1 MNLHFKTT
9 RLLLGGALAFGLV
22 GTAVAQEVAWDF
34 NNNYAI
40 ARDETGYLEAWADD
54 IRESSGG
61 RLDIT
66 VHSGGSMGLADADV
80 LQWLGSGAVE
90 SGFVYANFLGR
101 DAPALQLALTQG
113 VVGSDEEMAL
123 AIPELQAIFEEALP
137 PFNIQIVGYMG
148 LPPLG
153 VAIFCQDDPVDTLD
167 ELREKR
173 LRVWAADQVTTF
185 EQLGVAAE
193 IIPQEEIY
201 VALTTGV
208 VDCALYPPRLAHTV
222 SLQEASDYA
231 AYLYPVTAIPYVI
244 SVNQDAWDALPED
257 LQQVVLDATDR
268 LWATSSDYSDAADQD
283 QAAVDGLAEAGVEW
297 LGSFPEEDR
306 SAFTDAAA
314 EVWRVRVEEVGP
326 PAPEYRQ
333 RILEALGR

>member
-1 MNLHFKTT
+1 MNGRTTTT
-9 RLLLGGALAFGLV
+9 RLLLGAVLATGLV
-22 GTAVAQEVAWDF
+22 GTAVAQEVEWDF

-40 ARDETGYLEAWADD
+40 ARDETAFLEAWAED
-54 IRESSGG
+54 IRESSDG

-113 VVGSDEEMAL
+113 VVGSQEELAL
-123 AIPELQAIFEEALP
+123 AVPELQEIFEEALP
-137 PFNIQIVGYMG
+137 PFNIQIIGYMG

-153 VAIFCQDDPVDTLD
+153 VAIFCRDDPVDTLE

-173 LRVWAADQVTTF
+173 LRVWAADQVATF

-222 SLQEASDYA
+222 SLPEATDYA
-231 AYLYPVTAIPYVI
+231 AYLYPVAAIPYVI

-257 LQQVVLDATDR
+257 LQQIVIEATDR
-268 LWATSSDYSDAADQD
+268 LWQTSSDYSDAASQD

-297 LGSFPEEDR
+297 LGDFSEDDR
-306 SAFTDAAA
+306 RAFTDAAA
-314 EVWRVRVEEVGP
+314 EVWLTRVEEVGP

-333 RILEALGR
+333 RILQALGR

>member
-1 MNLHFKTT
+1 MNLQLDAS
-9 RLLLGGALAFGLV
+9 RLLLGGALVFGLV
-22 GTAVAQEVAWDF
+22 GTAVAQEVEWDF

-40 ARDETGYLEAWADD
+40 ARDETGFLEAWADD

-80 LQWLGSGAVE
+80 LQWLGGGAVE

-101 DAPALQLALTQG
+101 DAPALQLALIQG
-113 VVGSDEEMAL
+113 SVGSEEELAL
-123 AIPELQAIFEEALP
+123 AVPALQEIFAEALP
-137 PFNIQIVGYMG
+137 PFNIQIIGYMG
-148 LPPLG
+148 LPPLD
-153 VAIFCQDDPVDTLD
+153 VAIFCRDHPVDTLD
-167 ELREKR
+167 ELRERR
-173 LRVWAADQVTTF
+173 LRVWAADQVNTF

-222 SLQEASDYA
+222 SLQEAADYA
-231 AYLYPVTAIPYVI
+231 AHLYPAASIPYVI

-257 LQQVVLDATDR
+257 LQQVVLEATDR
-268 LWATSSDYSDAADQD
+268 
-283 QAAVDGLAEAGVEW
+283 VGLLRRRRPGSGCGRWFGRGRRRVAGCVP
-297 LGSFPEEDR
+297 G
-306 SAFTDAAA
+306 
-314 EVWRVRVEEVGP
+314 
-326 PAPEYRQ
+326 
-333 RILEALGR
+333 

>member
-1 MNLHFKTT
+1 MNLQSLSL
-9 RLLLGGALAFGLV
+9 RLAFGGSLCCAV
-22 GTAVAQEVAWDF
+22 TGTAIAQGFEWDF

-80 LQWLGSGAVE
+80 LQWLGGGAVE

-113 VVGSDEEMAL
+113 VVGSQEELAMAV
-123 AIPELQAIFEEALP
+123 PELQEIFEEALP

-153 VAIFCQDDPVDTLD
+153 VAIFCQDDAVDTLD

-173 LRVWAADQVTTF
+173 LRVWAADQVSTF

-222 SLQEASDYA
+222 SLQEATDYA
-231 AYLYPVTAIPYVI
+231 AYLYPVAAIPYVI
-244 SVNQDAWDALPED
+244 SVNQDAWNALPED
-257 LQQVVLDATDR
+257 LQQIVIEATDR
-268 LWATSSDYSDAADQD
+268 LWERSSDYSDAAAQD
-283 QAAVDGLAEAGVEW
+283 QAAVDGLGEQGVEW
-297 LGSFPEEDR
+297 LGNFSDEDR
-306 SAFTDAAA
+306 RAFADAAA
-314 EVWRVRVEEVGP
+314 VVWETRVDEVGA